1 MRTDSQVEQM
11 SDASGPPSVTGAAD
25 LRKAFQEAFQER
37 GYPVAFVGSDV
48 EKLKIFNVLTEL
60 KLARRIGP
68 IPARG
73 SNEEKEAKAKFK
85 VGLKPNQIKDKATG
99 AIFELVEDKDGL
111 KPNQIKDEATGAIYE
126 LVEDKDGLKPNQIK
140 DEATGAVHELDIL
153 NRNQIKDEE
162 NGVVYEVDNKPSVI
176 ISITGDAYDLPE
188 DRELEEAV
196 TSLMT
201 FCSKLECS
209 SFLLSV
215 EAAHRAILANYVFRE
230 EQIKKAY
237 DELSENQ
244 KSNFKEIADRKTMR
258 ISHLLQIRIRELAE
272 NYNTGA
278 ASKLFKYPS
287 ARDVLLDITKTFLNL
302 DDDKNTL
309 SMLAKVFNLPAV
321 KTDFNK
327 EFKLPESEPEP
338 ISCGKRLSKSR

>member
-1 MRTDSQVEQM
+1 VRTDSQVEQM

-73 SNEEKEAKAKFK
+73 SNEEKEAEAKFK

-153 NRNQIKDEE
+153 KPNQIKDEE
-162 NGVVYEVDNKPSVI
+162 NGVVYQVDNRPSVI
-176 ISITGDAYDLPE
+176 ISITGDALDLPE

-196 TSLMT
+196 TSLTKVCREKELQT
-201 FCSKLECS
+201 FVLS
-209 SFLLSV
+209 SEV
-215 EAAHRAILANYVFRE
+215 AHRAILANYVYRE
-230 EQIKKAY
+230 DQITKNYINVEEHKAKL
-237 DELSENQ
+237 ESLKEV
-244 KSNFKEIADRKTMR
+244 KSML
-258 ISHLLQIRIRELAE
+258 ISYLLEIRIQELE
-272 NYNTGA
+272 NRIKVQDEISPKIQLL
-278 ASKLFKYPS
+278 SKCFKYAS
-287 ARDVLLDITKTFLNL
+287 VRDVLLDISKKLEENVSRL
-302 DDDKNTL
+302 WSL
-309 SMLAKVFNLPAV
+309 FNLPV
-321 KTDFNK
+321 P
-327 EFKLPESEPEP
+327 KLDKQLNLPQSEPV
-338 ISCGKRLSKSR
+338 SSVKRLSKNR